1 MMIGDIKSLA
11 ENSFLVSKSST
22 HKTTLDPELLLH
34 QSRMNQAQILLKT
47 IGFLVIIRF
56 SDARYLLVEVDNI
69 AGDGDGQEGIIKNP
83 YFGIIAL
90 FYI

>member
-1 MMIGDIKSLA
+1 
-11 ENSFLVSKSST
+11 
-22 HKTTLDPELLLH
+22 
-34 QSRMNQAQILLKT
+34 MNQAQILLKT

-69 AGDGDGQEGIIKNP
+69 AGDVGGQEGIIKNL

-90 FYI
+90 YYPIISRLIIF